1 VKLPTD
7 QEIRDLHAQYAPTRA
22 AFEVVH
28 SHCRI
33 VCDLAEQ
40 VIKTNHLQQVDGD
53 LVRAGAL
60 LHDIGVYRLDG
71 SAYIR
76 HGVLGY
82 ELLRE
87 LGFPEVLSRF
97 CSHHTGV
104 GLSREDILEQ
114 QLPIPPGDYFAETV
128 EEELVLYADKF
139 HSKTNPPTFVTAAA
153 YQTSVRRFGADKA
166 ARFADLVAR
175 YGEPDL
181 PA

>member
-7 QEIRDLHAQYAPTRA
+7 REIRDLHAAYAPTRE
-22 AFEVVH
+22 AFEIVH

-40 VIKTNHLQQVDGD
+40 VIKTNHLQVDGD

-60 LHDIGVYRLDG
+60 LHDIGVHRLDG

-87 LGFPEVLSRF
+87 LGFPETLSRF

-104 GLSREDILEQ
+104 GLTREDIVEQ
-114 QLPIPPGDYFAETV
+114 QLPIPTGDYLAETV
-128 EEELVLYADKF
+128 EEELVMYADKF
-139 HSKTNPPTFVTAAA
+139 HSKTNPPSFVTAAE
-153 YQTSVRRFGADKA
+153 YQKSVLRFGPAKS

-175 YGEPDL
+175 YGEPEL
-181 PA
+181 PT